1 MECTLCKAK
10 SCRSLQSCGNESFSR
25 QEVLEA
31 YQGTENQ
38 EIVQSAA
45 RLVDGGRAGT
55 LSRIDEIVELAKDRS
70 WTRIGLAYCYG
81 MEKDAATVSRHLR
94 SKGLRVEA
102 VSCTTGAIAQDEA
115 NLASTI
121 HKVSCNPLGQ
131 AEQIKSAGVDLVLE
145 MGLCLGH
152 DLMFRASIAGIP
164 ATTLVV
170 KDRTTDHAPLA
181 AIRKLDS
188 TSAD

>member
-10 SCRSLQSCGNESFSR
+10 SCRSLESCGNESFSR
-25 QEVLEA
+25 DQVQEDYLQE
-31 YQGTENQ
+31 GTQ
-38 EIVQSAA
+38 ETVQAA
-45 RLVDGGRAGT
+45 SRLVDGGRAGT
-55 LSRIDEIVELAKDRS
+55 LSRIEEIVEFALDRS
-70 WTRIGLAYCYG
+70 WQKVGLAYCYG

-102 VSCTTGAIAQDEA
+102 VSCTTGALAQDEV
-115 NLASTI
+115 NSTSGI

-131 AEQIKSAGVDLVLE
+131 AEQIKAAAVDLVLE

-152 DLMFRASIAGIP
+152 DLLFRASIAGIP

-181 AIRKLDS
+181 AIRKLAS
-188 TSAD
+188 PT